1 MSGSLLSKF
10 LSQVFKSF
18 QSSYFIQQPLF
29 IAFLSLFKSL
39 PSAGNILYREYIG
52 GIEWNYY
59 LSKQISRVLIRS
71 QFCSKKRSFY
81 VQILP
86 NHGIIENISCQAALE
101 IKFSKQL
108 LLTKHPGQV
117 GSWKDPLYKWLS
129 SITICL
135 CDTLLLPSI
144 LQSTCPFMRYIICFV
159 IVSFWEQSTFI
170 LITISIMRIWY
181 ICYLEYKFVSFSVVH
196 KVLWAFL
203 ETQRH
208 E

>member
-39 PSAGNILYREYIG
+39 PSAGNILYREYMGEIG
-52 GIEWNYY
+52 WNYY
-59 LSKQISRVLIRS
+59 LSKQISRFLIHS

-86 NHGIIENISCQAALE
+86 NHRIIENISCQAALE
-101 IKFSKQL
+101 IRFSKQL

-129 SITICL
+129 SITVCL
-135 CDTLLLPSI
+135 CDTLFLPSI
-144 LQSTCPFMRYIICFV
+144 LQSTCPFMRYLICYQNKRALL
-159 IVSFWEQSTFI
+159 SEADNKK
-170 LITISIMRIWY
+170 TISIMRTRCI
-181 ICYLEYKFVSFSVVH
+181 IYLEYKFVSFSGVH